1 MLAGLYVDEIWI
13 SLKQFWLN
21 KSQYK
26 LFRMFIIDIK
36 QWNIK
41 ENIEISIKWMKTVRT
56 YQKSEEYQG
65 LAAEKLTRCL
75 IKVLMIL
82 NSGMSF

>member
-1 MLAGLYVDEIWI
+1 
-13 SLKQFWLN
+13 
-21 KSQYK
+21 
-26 LFRMFIIDIK
+26 
-36 QWNIK
+36 
-41 ENIEISIKWMKTVRT
+41 MKTVRT